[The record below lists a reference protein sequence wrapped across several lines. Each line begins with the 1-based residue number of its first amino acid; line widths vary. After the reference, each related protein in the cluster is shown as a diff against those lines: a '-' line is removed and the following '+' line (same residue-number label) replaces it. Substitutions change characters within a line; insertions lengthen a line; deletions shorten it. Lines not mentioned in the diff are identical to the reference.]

1 MAPRPG
7 SSPNPFLS
15 PSSAPEPWYRG
26 PAIRL
31 AARTDV
37 GMVRRNNEDSY
48 RTDDE
53 QGIVVVADGMGG
65 HRAGEVASRMA
76 VDVVFGALAGAA
88 AEADEPEALLGRLDR
103 AVEEANAALCRAIA
117 ESPDLDG
124 MGTTVVAAVF
134 ADDHIYHAHVG
145 DSRLYRWRQG
155 SLELLTRDHSLVQ
168 SLVDRGVFD
177 SREQAREAGIGHNV
191 LTRALGIDRAVEV
204 ELGSRPV
211 QPGDIYL
218 VCTDGLTGVLDDTVI
233 ADTLADF
240 QDNINRAVERLI
252 ELALAG
258 GGHDNVTVVLARP
271 IER

>member
-1 MAPRPG
+1 MPPRSG
-7 SSPNPFLS
+7 SGRNPFLS
-15 PSSAPEPWYRG
+15 PSSAPEAWYRG
-26 PAIRL
+26 PVIRV

-53 QGIVVVADGMGG
+53 QGLVVVADGMGG

-76 VDVVFGALAGAA
+76 VDVIFKSLAGAA
-88 AEADEPEALLGRLDR
+88 AEAEEPEALLGRLDG
-103 AVEEANAALCRAIA
+103 AVEAANAALCKAIT
-117 ESPDLDG
+117 ESPDFDG
-124 MGTTVVAAVF
+124 MGTTVVAAIF
-134 ADDHIYHAHVG
+134 ADHHIYHAHVG
-145 DSRLYRWRQG
+145 D
-155 SLELLTRDHSLVQ
+155 LTRDHSLVQ

-218 VCTDGLTGVLDDTVI
+218 VCTDGLTGVLDETVI

-240 QDNINRAVERLI
+240 RDNLNRAVERLI
-252 ELALAG
+252 EQALAG
-258 GGHDNVTVVLARP
+258 GGHDNVTVVLATP
-271 IER
+271 LER